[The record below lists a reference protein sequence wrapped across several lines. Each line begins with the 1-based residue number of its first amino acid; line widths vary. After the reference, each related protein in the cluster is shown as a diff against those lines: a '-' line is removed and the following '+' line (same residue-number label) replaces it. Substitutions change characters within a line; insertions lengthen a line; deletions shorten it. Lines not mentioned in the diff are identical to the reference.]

1 MVLVWMCLEVINVI
15 IYIVVVI
22 SMIIMAA
29 SGKRPQLVYH
39 LTDIG
44 TNQTTSI
51 SKVPL
56 YRCPCVN
63 GEDTQNK
70 IWATAILASAY
81 YIIYAG
87 MNYNVKDHQSNVILA
102 NISGVTIYFWK
113 VVYSYYNK
121 MKELT
126 TVKPLYKY
134 QP

>member
-1 MVLVWMCLEVINVI
+1 MVLAWMCLEVINVI
-15 IYIVVVI
+15 LYIVIII
-22 SMIIMAA
+22 SMLIMAA
-29 SGKRPQLVYH
+29 SGKKPQLVYH
-39 LTDIG
+39 LTDID
-44 TNQTTSI
+44 TNQTTSL

-56 YRCPCVN
+56 YRCPCIN
-63 GEDTQNK
+63 DEDSQNK

-87 MNYNVKDHQSNVILA
+87 INYKFKDHQSNVKLVT
-102 NISGVTIYFWK
+102 ISGVTIYFWK

-121 MKELT
+121 MKDLT